1 MASQGQASD
10 AYPSSVPDG
19 DQIEYPAF
27 DFPQDVQGLYTP
39 DPSCSQQTIFSSSD
53 TDFAWPGPLL
63 PIPESLERVGPDR
76 TKAYILYSEMS
87 KDAFVA
93 WWLETD
99 FGKKKRIYWD
109 GRHHA
114 KCWEQFEQVAHGKT
128 GKPGVMCT
136 HCRAVLDHPASGH
149 TGTSSMNK
157 HINGPCCRKS
167 TGRTTNILASIQRAA
182 HKASKKSEVVF
193 TQEVWEHK
201 LLKFLTISQLPF
213 QFIERPDSHD
223 VINFARLAPV
233 PPHFPSSK
241 TIRRRLRDFVE
252 EQQQTLLQKLP
263 PRAKLSIALDCWTS
277 PNGEFHEILLG
288 FVPLHGAHSGVNLGS
303 LLFELLQQHQIAHR
317 VLAITTDNA
326 SNNNTL
332 MSSIQESVQSLGV
345 GNAAIIRIP
354 CIAHIIQLSLNDLLG
369 LMKANPKNEAI
380 QTDWSDTCSGFLDSR
395 HQNTAI
401 ANTLNKIRKLAI
413 FINASPQ
420 RWETFCSLQTKD
432 PKLMPIQDV
441 KTRWNSTF
449 LMLQRAKRLQSTYN
463 AFCSESQYAL
473 PHLTLDHEE
482 WRHIEYLLC
491 ITQPL
496 FRFTTLLSQTR
507 DVSIHLVFSI
517 YNKLFDHLE
526 KSMDAL
532 RRKRVLWKQL
542 VLKALEAAKSKLSH
556 CYAMTDDI
564 PEQAEDFSTK
574 EWEDPDQ
581 DWLTRYRKSLEDYL
595 EPYKKD
601 LSDIQSRSKADKCAI
616 TLSELEVSCMPEDS
630 QPSLS
635 DQRDELAQY
644 LESGIVRSPPRIF
657 WKDHQHD
664 FPALARLARDVLS
677 ISATGAGVE
686 RLFNSA

>member
-193 TQEVWEHK
+193 TQE
-201 LLKFLTISQLPF
+201 T
-213 QFIERPDSHD
+213 R
-223 VINFARLAPV
+223 
-233 PPHFPSSK
+233 
-241 TIRRRLRDFVE
+241 
-252 EQQQTLLQKLP
+252 
-263 PRAKLSIALDCWTS
+263 
-277 PNGEFHEILLG
+277 NGEYHEILLG

-369 LMKANPKNEAI
+369 LMKANPKNETI

-581 DWLTRYRKSLEDYL
+581 DWLTRYRKSLEDHL

>member
-27 DFPQDVQGLYTP
+27 DFPQDVLGTQEWVEGA
-39 DPSCSQQTIFSSSD
+39 QAKQT
-53 TDFAWPGPLL
+53 
-63 PIPESLERVGPDR
+63 
-76 TKAYILYSEMS
+76 YILYSEMS

-157 HINGPCCRKS
+157 HINGPGCRKS
-167 TGRTTNILASIQRAA
+167 TGRTTNILASMQRAA

-193 TQEVWEHK
+193 TQE
-201 LLKFLTISQLPF
+201 T
-213 QFIERPDSHD
+213 R
-223 VINFARLAPV
+223 
-233 PPHFPSSK
+233 
-241 TIRRRLRDFVE
+241 
-252 EQQQTLLQKLP
+252 
-263 PRAKLSIALDCWTS
+263 
-277 PNGEFHEILLG
+277 NGEYHEILLG

-369 LMKANPKNEAI
+369 LMKANPKNETI

-564 PEQAEDFSTK
+564 PCDLYAI
-574 EWEDPDQ
+574 DPDQ